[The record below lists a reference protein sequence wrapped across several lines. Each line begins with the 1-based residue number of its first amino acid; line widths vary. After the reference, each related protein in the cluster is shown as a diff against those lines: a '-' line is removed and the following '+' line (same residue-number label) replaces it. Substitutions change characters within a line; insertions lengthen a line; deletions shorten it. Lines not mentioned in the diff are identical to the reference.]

1 MIHFCKLIA
10 GLRFFACLISFLWRK
25 FDDRLFF
32 TWALA
37 KAKFAKA
44 RPSFFGFLNFSL
56 FLLYFCSSIFG
67 ACMLSLATKK
77 CHLKRMKDEFLQ

>member
-1 MIHFCKLIA
+1 
-10 GLRFFACLISFLWRK
+10 
-25 FDDRLFF
+25 
-32 TWALA
+32 LA

-44 RPSFFGFLNFSL
+44 RPSFLALNFSL
-56 FLLYFCSSIFG
+56 FLLYFCFGIFG

>member
-1 MIHFCKLIA
+1 M
-10 GLRFFACLISFLWRK
+10 
-25 FDDRLFF
+25 
-32 TWALA
+32 A

-44 RPSFFGFLNFSL
+44 RPSSFLAFYVSL
-56 FLLYFCSSIFG
+56 FFASFYSGIFV